1 MVQTMII
8 ELQDICKNYIQGTM
22 EFQILKNINFT
33 MNEGE
38 YTAIMGPSGSGKSTL
53 MNLIGCLDQPT
64 SGRYFLDG
72 QDVSS
77 YSDNE
82 MSDVRL
88 EKIGFVFQTFQLL
101 PYMSAMD
108 NVALPLSYAGIS
120 RKERKERAIEM
131 LGRVGLS
138 ERVSFMPNQLS
149 GGQKQRVAIARAMIN
164 HPRILLADEPTGA
177 LDSASGKQVM
187 QLFRELNDTGVT
199 ILMITHDAE
208 IASHADRVVE
218 IRDGLLNTEVEI

>member
-77 YSDNE
+77 YSD
-82 MSDVRL
+82 
-88 EKIGFVFQTFQLL
+88 
-101 PYMSAMD
+101 AMD